1 MNEVAKAVAR
11 IAAHAVPALFE
22 LIVQAIEGDKEAQ
35 RRLADILPG
44 ESPDSIER
52 RIDDEL
58 AKAKF
63 G

>member
-1 MNEVAKAVAR
+1 MDPIVKAAGR
-11 IAAHAVPALFE
+11 IAAAALPTLLE
-22 LIVQAIEGDKEAQ
+22 LAIKAIEGDAEAQ
-35 RRLADILPG
+35 RKLADILPD